1 MTKAGRDKESL
12 EKNGVSRRGFL
23 VMGSAAAATPLLGL
37 WRAPALGSSTP
48 TNRLLIGYVSG
59 SAELLDG
66 DGPLLADTEGVQV
79 VRASAAE
86 GPRVTG
92 PARVTAHGIYPNTAG
107 DLLGSKS
114 VDLDVLTR
122 EKQGEFS
129 RPVYLWSRRGRPVLS
144 TSAPAG
150 LNVPAGS
157 ALGLTVT
164 LTKGSESYVAQR
176 SIGDGWVPLRRG
188 IYLLAIGRFSSL
200 SGFGRRPSLMLV
212 VDAQDSDS

>member
-1 MTKAGRDKESL
+1 
-12 EKNGVSRRGFL
+12 
-23 VMGSAAAATPLLGL
+23 
-37 WRAPALGSSTP
+37 
-48 TNRLLIGYVSG
+48 
-59 SAELLDG
+59 
-66 DGPLLADTEGVQV
+66 
-79 VRASAAE
+79 
-86 GPRVTG
+86 
-92 PARVTAHGIYPNTAG
+92 
-107 DLLGSKS
+107 S

-129 RPVYLWSRRGRPVLS
+129 RPVYLWSRRGQPVLS
-144 TSAPAG
+144 TAAPAG

-176 SIGDGWVPLRRG
+176 RIGGKWVPLRRG

-200 SGFGRRPSLMLV
+200 SGFSRRPSLMLS